1 MGTVLAIAGLILTA
15 IGLIALRPQITV
27 SPGEP
32 LARSQPLMA
41 SFRITNSGLL
51 TIHDVKVI
59 IYIHHFEVPPS
70 LTMEKSTSRSQGW
83 EAGILERGETET
95 ILWNFAQLGV
105 ANPSMKADIV
115 IVVDYTFPLVPL
127 YDSRRYFRFV
137 GQYGDN
143 WQWFAQPSSGI
154 QADADAAI
162 KGAVEGMKRLKN

>member
-1 MGTVLAIAGLILTA
+1 MGTVVTIAGLILTA
-15 IGLIALRPQITV
+15 VGLIALRPQITV

-51 TIHDVKVI
+51 TIHGVKVI
-59 IYIHHFEVPPS
+59 IYIHHLEVPPT
-70 LTMEKSTSRSQGW
+70 LTMEKATSRSQGW

-95 ILWNFAQLGV
+95 ILWNFAHLGV
-105 ANPSMKADIV
+105 VNPSMKADIAV
-115 IVVDYTFPLVPL
+115 VVDYTLPLVPF
-127 YDSRRYFRFV
+127 YRSRRYFRFV
-137 GQYGDN
+137 GQYRDN

-162 KGAVEGMKRLKN
+162 KGAEETMKEFKH